1 MSLGY
6 AAAGKPALLDLG
18 SVASEVGWPRAH
30 LVFAD
35 ATIAFAPV
43 RRQPLDEPGA
53 GLLRRDH
60 RLHAEGAGKCVGRG
74 VAAQFGLQAV
84 EVLGML
90 RDPARTQVM
99 LVTLAEETPINELIE
114 TAYRLEDQLQVSLG
128 PVIVNGVLPELA
140 DIDRDP
146 AELIGA
152 SAVPPSQMSTLRA
165 AGHWWSTRFDRQRE
179 ELDRLA
185 EALPLPQI
193 QLPYLFGHTIGAA
206 ESVALSDALIRGV
219 SQLDG

>member
-6 AAAGKPALLDLG
+6 AAAGKPALLDSG
-18 SVASEVGWPRAH
+18 SVASKVGWPRAH

-84 EVLGML
+84 EVLG
-90 RDPARTQVM
+90 V
-99 LVTLAEETPINELIE
+99 VLAADAVEH
-114 TAYRLEDQLQVSLG
+114 ADADLG
-128 PVIVNGVLPELA
+128 VHEA
-140 DIDRDP
+140 DIGAGPCSHRVAVAP
-146 AELIGA
+146 AAHVDVG
-152 SAVPPSQMSTLRA
+152 
-165 AGHWWSTRFDRQRE
+165 
-179 ELDRLA
+179 
-185 EALPLPQI
+185 LP
-193 QLPYLFGHTIGAA
+193 
-206 ESVALSDALIRGV
+206 VA
-219 SQLDG
+219 